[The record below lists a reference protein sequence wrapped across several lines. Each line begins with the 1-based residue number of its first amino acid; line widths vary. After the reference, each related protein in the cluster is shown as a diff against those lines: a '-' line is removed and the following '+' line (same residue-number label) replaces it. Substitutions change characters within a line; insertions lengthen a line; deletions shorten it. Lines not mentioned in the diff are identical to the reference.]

1 MSFLHVHQQSYH
13 QSTEES
19 QHSHKLNFLQI
30 QNVDIKEYKKKWML
44 HFNSI
49 PNYKV
54 LEGMYYQLQ
63 QAKSSDDRMKNE
75 EILLQCILISVQ
87 APLSIKLSDEQWLL
101 VSELMP
107 TYRTPKEL
115 QEMSLQF
122 LHQSAYN
129 NPWTDQEDQQLLE
142 IILSFLKQ
150 KKGNKWSKIAKE
162 LNDVSQ
168 SKFMRT
174 PKQCRERWGNK
185 LDPSINR
192 EEWSDQEDLYFLQL
206 LLQHG
211 RRWAEI
217 AIRLSAITES
227 KKRTEFAL
235 KHRYKKMILCS
246 NTSCSKLIIGHKSSV
261 SSDWNTKEANKIIAK
276 ISQLEKLIEPEKSN
290 LYNCQPFNKQIKLN
304 DSSRLVLIRG
314 SCKEEIDLS
323 KLFHLINLMNLP
335 LLQGQV

>member
-19 QHSHKLNFLQI
+19 QPSHKLNFLQI

-54 LEGMYYQLQ
+54 LEGMYNQLQ
-63 QAKSSDDRMKNE
+63 QAKTTDNREKNE

-87 APLSIKLSDEQWLL
+87 APLSLKLSDEQWLL

-107 TYRTPKEL
+107 TFRTLQEL
-115 QEMSLQF
+115 QQMSLQF

-129 NPWTDQEDQQLLE
+129 NPWTEQEDQYLLE
-142 IILSFLKQ
+142 IILQFLKQ

-168 SKFMRT
+168 NKFMRT

-192 EEWSDQEDLYFLQL
+192 EEWSDAEDLYFLQL

-217 AIRLSAITES
+217 AIRLSAVTES

-235 KHRYKKMILCS
+235 KHRYKKTILCS
-246 NTSCSKLIIGHKSSV
+246 SISNTKSNIGNKYSV

-276 ISQLEKLIEPEKSN
+276 ISQLEKAIEPSKQN
-290 LYNCQPFNKQIKLN
+290 LYNCQPFNKQLKLN

-314 SCKEEIDLS
+314 SSKEEIDLS
-323 KLFHLINLMNLP
+323 KLFHQMNLMFLTS
-335 LLQGQV
+335 LWGQV

>member
-19 QHSHKLNFLQI
+19 LHSNKLNFLQI

-49 PNYKV
+49 PNYKT

-63 QAKSSDDRMKNE
+63 QAKTIDHREKNE

-87 APLSIKLSDEQWLL
+87 APPSLKLSDEQWQL

-107 TYRTPKEL
+107 TFRTPQEL
-115 QEMSLQF
+115 QQMSLLF
-122 LHQSAYN
+122 LPQSAYN
-129 NPWTDQEDQQLLE
+129 NPWTEQEDQHLLE

-162 LNDVSQ
+162 LNDVCQ
-168 SKFMRT
+168 NKFMRT

-192 EEWSDQEDLYFLQL
+192 EEWSDAEDHYFLQL

-217 AIRLSAITES
+217 AIRLSAVTES

-235 KHRYKKMILCS
+235 KHRYKKTILCS
-246 NTSCSKLIIGHKSSV
+246 SISNPKQQVGHSYTV
-261 SSDWNTKEANKIIAK
+261 SSEWNSKETNKIIAK
-276 ISQLEKLIEPEKSN
+276 ISQLEKAIEPQKSN
-290 LYNCQPFNKQIKLN
+290 LYHYQPLKKQLKLN

-314 SCKEEIDLS
+314 SSKEEIDLS
-323 KLFHLINLMNLP
+323 KLFHQMDLQFLP
-335 LLQGQV
+335 SLWSQV